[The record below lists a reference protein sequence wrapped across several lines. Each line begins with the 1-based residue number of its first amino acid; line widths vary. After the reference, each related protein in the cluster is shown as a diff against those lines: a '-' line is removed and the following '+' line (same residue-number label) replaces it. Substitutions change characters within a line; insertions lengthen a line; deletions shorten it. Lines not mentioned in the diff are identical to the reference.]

1 MNSSTPRL
9 KICVLDQE
17 LNKHNIYLFIIM
29 FILSLI
35 LTILRGYYPAM
46 TFTFMKFIILFCAII
61 PIDLRI
67 NLDVSKTWF
76 SYIIS
81 KDKTIP

>member
-1 MNSSTPRL
+1 
-9 KICVLDQE
+9 
-17 LNKHNIYLFIIM
+17 M

-46 TFTFMKFIILFCAII
+46 IFTFMKFIILFCAII
-61 PIDLRI
+61 QIDLRI